1 MRRFGRRAPD
11 GPPADVLA
19 AAGVRAGEVLGCAR
33 GDDGTWLLGTR
44 GRLVV
49 ASPSADAES
58 LPWEEVE
65 DAGWDRDAEAVRVR
79 ALAPYGE
86 PRREWRVVVGDT
98 EPALFLQLLRERVTA
113 SVVVQ
118 RKATV
123 RGKRGVVV
131 ACRRSPL
138 GGPLRYDVAFDP
150 GVEPDDPEVRRLA
163 EDLLARVRAELGEVA
178 DGPGADPAW

>member
-1 MRRFGRRAPD
+1 VRFFARRGAD

-19 AAGVRAGEVLGCAR
+19 AAGVRAAEVLGSVR

-49 ASPSADAES
+49 AAPSAAAVS
-58 LPWEEVE
+58 LPWEQVE
-65 DAGWDRDAEAVRVR
+65 DAGWDRDEEAVRVR
-79 ALAPYGE
+79 ALAPYGA
-86 PRREWRVVVGDT
+86 PRPEWRTTVTGS
-98 EPALFLQLLRERVTA
+98 EPGAFLQLLRERVTA

-118 RKATV
+118 RKAGL

-138 GGPLRYDVAFDP
+138 GGPLRYDVSFDP
-150 GVEPDDPEVRRLA
+150 GVEPDDPEAHRLA

-178 DGPGADPAW
+178 DGPGATPAW